1 MTSETRAGYAAG
13 VLAAVVLAGSGCAGP
28 GTPQAQPAPAATT
41 AAAASEASASPA
53 AATPT
58 APVADSLRFTANTI
72 DGAPFDG
79 ATLAGRPVVLWFW
92 AAWCPRCRAKA
103 PDVAAIQ
110 REQAGKLTVVGVA
123 GLNSGDAA
131 MKKFATDTAITGF
144 VNLADDKGEI
154 WRKFGVTTQEFF
166 VLIDRNGAVVH
177 KGSLS
182 GADLR
187 GRASA
192 LTG

>member
-1 MTSETRAGYAAG
+1 MTSETRARYAVG

-28 GTPQAQPAPAATT
+28 DTPQAQPAPAATGAT
-41 AAAASEASASPA
+41 ATSLPPASPA
-53 AATPT
+53 VTT
-58 APVADSLRFTANTI
+58 PVADSLRFTAKTI

-92 AAWCPRCRAKA
+92 AAWCSRCRAKA

-166 VLIDRNGAVVH
+166 VLIDRDGAVVH

-182 GADLR
+182 AADLR
-187 GRASA
+187 GRAPA